1 MSFEI
6 KRGLVVEINWNP
18 HRGSEQAGIRPAV
31 IIQNDIGN
39 KYSPTTI
46 VAASTT
52 AKMKAYPFVVHLE
65 AREAGLT
72 EDSTINCS
80 AILTVDK
87 TCIVKKYDSV
97 SENKMKEID
106 RAILASLGIKT

>member
-1 MSFEI
+1 MPFEI
-6 KRGLVVEINWNP
+6 KRGLIVEINWEP
-18 HRGSEQAGIRPAV
+18 HRGSEQSGIRPAV

-52 AKMKAYPFVVHLE
+52 AKIKAYPFVVGLK
-65 AREAGLT
+65 AGEAGLL

-87 TCIVKKYDSV
+87 TRIVKKHGFVPAD
-97 SENKMKEID
+97 KMKAID
-106 RAILASLGIKT
+106 KAILASLGIKT

>member
-1 MSFEI
+1 MPFEI
-6 KRGLVVEINWNP
+6 KRGLIVEINWEP

-52 AKMKAYPFVVHLE
+52 TKLKAYPFIVRLK
-65 AREAGLT
+65 AGEAGLP

-87 TCIVKKYDSV
+87 TCIVKKYGFV
-97 SENKMKEID
+97 PEHKMREID
-106 RAILASLGIKT
+106 RAILASLGIKI